1 MYIFVDIDHK
11 EAVELMTDVTTIDT
25 VFYEDIETGNIE
37 VAKYINWSF
46 NPQGEGNFIGDYL
59 FLRRISF
66 DMYIKEFIIKHKDLV
81 GEMGGGHIFEIN
93 PISSS
98 LDRVAKGLK
107 TVAKSGYKVGDL

>member
-1 MYIFVDIDHK
+1 MYIFVGIDHK

-59 FLRRISF
+59 FLRRMYF
-66 DMYIKEFIIKHKDLV
+66 DMDIGVLVLSTGLAALKEFIIKHKDLV
-81 GEMGGGHIFEIN
+81 GEMGG
-93 PISSS
+93 
-98 LDRVAKGLK
+98 
-107 TVAKSGYKVGDL
+107 DL

>member
-59 FLRRISF
+59 FLRRMYF
-66 DMYIKEFIIKHKDLV
+66 DMDIWWMV
-81 GEMGGGHIFEIN
+81 VSM
-93 PISSS
+93 
-98 LDRVAKGLK
+98 GLK